1 MGDLVVIL
9 RGLVVKIINLVVIVK
24 YWNLLKEESKTE
36 KSFGDSQN
44 KQSDLYEDI
53 AAEEKARATYQWLI
67 DITDDSLRFFRENVH
82 SMRFREAV
90 GMLKEDLAQKKI
102 F

>member
-1 MGDLVVIL
+1 
-9 RGLVVKIINLVVIVK
+9 
-24 YWNLLKEESKTE
+24 LLKEESKTE

>member
-1 MGDLVVIL
+1 MATA
-9 RGLVVKIINLVVIVK
+9 KIINFIQKPIV
-24 YWNLLKEESKTE
+24 
-36 KSFGDSQN
+36 
-44 KQSDLYEDI
+44 DLYEDI
-53 AAEEKARATYQWLI
+53 ATEEKARAKYQWLI